1 METSHFISDLVLG
14 LVGLFVFFK
23 YLLKLD
29 LFETLLWEAF
39 ILSVTVA
46 AFLGAAKFA
55 GIEQAG
61 GISAFFQTLA
71 ATVGALGLT
80 VASWF
85 KIWEDDTLDSKIGSI
100 VLGIGFAIFAVHQTV
115 GIPLVVAI
123 IPVIS
128 MVLVAAA
135 GIAAI
140 AKGRMKLGTFL
151 LLGVLFAALATF
163 RDSFVSNPDNSIDVY
178 HYLLALS
185 VLCFGLAASRRTD

>member
-23 YLLKLD
+23 YLVKLD

-39 ILSVTVA
+39 ILSVSVA

-55 GIEQAG
+55 GFEQAG
-61 GISAFFQTLA
+61 VISSFFLTLA

-85 KIWEDDTLDSKIGSI
+85 KIWENDTLDSKISSI
-100 VLGIGFAIFAVHQTV
+100 VLGIGFVIFGVHQTV
-115 GIPLVVAI
+115 GIPLVVSI
-123 IPVIS
+123 IPLVS
-128 MVLVAAA
+128 MLLVASA
-135 GIAAI
+135 GIAAL
-140 AKGRMKLGTFL
+140 AKGRMKLGSFL
-151 LLGVLFAALATF
+151 LLGVLFTSLATF
-163 RDSFVSNPDNSIDVY
+163 RGRFVSDPDNSIDVY

-185 VLCFGLAASRRTD
+185 LLCFGLAASRPTD